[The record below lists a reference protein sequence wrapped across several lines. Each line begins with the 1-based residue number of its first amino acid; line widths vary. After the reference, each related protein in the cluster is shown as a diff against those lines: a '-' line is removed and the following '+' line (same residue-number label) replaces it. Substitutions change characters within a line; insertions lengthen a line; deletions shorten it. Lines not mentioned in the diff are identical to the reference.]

1 MGRSELVDFL
11 NGLGLIDLQNAELN
25 FGLNTILFSK
35 RHGSIMVEATIKL
48 QTSLERYNF
57 QDSKFKFCF
66 PMALTVSRLLV
77 PM

>member
-1 MGRSELVDFL
+1 MNPQTPDYEACALP
-11 NGLGLIDLQNAELN
+11 NAELN

-57 QDSKFKFCF
+57 QNSKYTLSF
-66 PMALTVSRLLV
+66 PVALSYQKLAA
-77 PM
+77 PK